1 MIDPTVRLPR
11 PPTDGPLVPAT
22 RGPRYPRNAS
32 RRQAEAITC
41 HMSDQPNVN
50 EEPTLETVLSVLED
64 EYARA
69 ILEAT
74 RTDPLSANELSDRSD
89 ASLSTVCRRLERLEA
104 VSLVRERTRP
114 RADGHHDTVYVATLE
129 EFRLRLEPD
138 GFTFDLRRDEEDV
151 ADRLRRLWGDL

>member
-1 MIDPTVRLPR
+1 M
-11 PPTDGPLVPAT
+11 
-22 RGPRYPRNAS
+22 
-32 RRQAEAITC
+32 
-41 HMSDQPNVN
+41 N